1 MSGLSLDETRK
12 EKARLLNL
20 PKFKVHWDDG
30 CGAYLCT
37 VEGKVGKVSK
47 YETRHGV
54 LLVKICNKAYQGIVV
69 WDDNSEGV

>member
-1 MSGLSLDETRK
+1 M

-37 VEGKVGKVSK
+37 VEGKGGKVSK
-47 YETRHGV
+47 HETRHGV
-54 LLVKICNKAYQGIVV
+54 LLVKIFNKAYQGIVV
-69 WDDNSEGV
+69 